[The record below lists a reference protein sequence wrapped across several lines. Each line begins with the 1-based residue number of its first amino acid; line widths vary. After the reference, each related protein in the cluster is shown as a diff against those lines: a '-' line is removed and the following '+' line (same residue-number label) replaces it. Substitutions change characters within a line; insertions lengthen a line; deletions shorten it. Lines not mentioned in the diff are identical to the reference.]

1 MSINRTNLQTNSND
15 PRLAR
20 VDIND
25 MFADI
30 GYGTTGTVSPITMTG
45 EANKLFKFSAIAN
58 TILHFFRIRKSST
71 TALNV
76 QDDSSSTIFNV
87 DTTNGIV
94 SAKQFAVPALNPAP
108 ASPTATGTTGEVRV
122 ATSGIYYCIA
132 TNTWRKTLPVY
143 IFIETITGLTTTFKD
158 STLPFAYYSNKYQ
171 WYIASGSSGGVIES
185 THNLHSGNSFHSLVT
200 GATVATVSANS
211 IYSMRIGD
219 SVLEIRFNTGTGA
232 ISYRVASG
240 TITEITVQ
248 RLHHV
253 IGWL

>member
-20 VDIND
+20 GDIND

-30 GYGTTGTVSPITMTG
+30 GYGTPGTVSPITTTG
-45 EANKLFKFSAIAN
+45 EANKLFKFSSIAN
-58 TILHFFRIRKSST
+58 TILHFLRIRKSST

-94 SAKQFAVPALNPAP
+94 SAKQFAVPALNTAP
-108 ASPTATGTTGEVRV
+108 ISPTPTGTPGEIRV
-122 ATSGIYYCIA
+122 TAGGIYYCTA
-132 TNTWRKTLPVY
+132 TNTWRKAIPVTV
-143 IFIETITGLTTTFKD
+143 FAETITGLTTTFKD
-158 STLPFAYYSNKYQ
+158 STLPLAYHSNKYQ
-171 WYIASGSSGGVIES
+171 WYIASGSHGGVIES
-185 THNLHSGNSFHSLVT
+185 THNLYSGNSFHSLVT
-200 GATVATVSANS
+200 GATVQTVSANS

-219 SVLEIRFNTGTGA
+219 SVLEIRFAASSGA
-232 ISYRVASG
+232 VSYRIASG

-248 RLHHV
+248 RLQYG